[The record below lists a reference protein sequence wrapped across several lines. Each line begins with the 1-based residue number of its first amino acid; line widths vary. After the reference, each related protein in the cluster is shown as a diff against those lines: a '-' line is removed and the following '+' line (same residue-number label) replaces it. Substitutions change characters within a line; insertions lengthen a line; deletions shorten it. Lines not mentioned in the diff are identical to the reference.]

1 MMYKNCMYVLVVM
14 VVNDND
20 AEYELNDWPTQIF
33 E

>member
-20 AEYELNDWPTQIF
+20 AEYELND
-33 E
+33 